1 MITFEIQYIKQ
12 DGVEHAYLLGHRIVK
27 RDQQQPL
34 SAALFS
40 VLCQELERI
49 GLNLSRQKIWAL
61 AEQLEEKSTAS
72 LSLES
77 QK

>member
-1 MITFEIQYIKQ
+1 MITFEIQFVEQ
-12 DGVEHAYLLGHRIVK
+12 DGCKHAYLLDHRIVK
-27 RDQQQPL
+27 RDQQQPI
-34 SAALFS
+34 SAVLFQIIS
-40 VLCQELERI
+40 QELERI